1 MIEMTVTQ
9 AAAEAQKFAQTIRAF
24 SKLTEVI
31 DVAVSAEQLAKESAA
46 ATDKARAELAGL
58 NEKIVAMGEELAA
71 AKDAAAKAIA
81 DGKGKAAAAIDNAE
95 AKASKLVA
103 DAEAVKAEADALLA
117 EKQAAAAEIDQAVA
131 AKRVELADIEGRIAK
146 AKEQARAML
155 GG

>member
-1 MIEMTVTQ
+1 MKDMTLSQ

-31 DVAVSAEQLAKESAA
+31 DAAVGADQLAKESAA

-58 NEKIVAMGEELAA
+58 QGEIAAAAAELAKAKEA
-71 AKDAAAKAIA
+71 ALQLFA
-81 DGKGKAAAAIDNAE
+81 DGKAKGAAAIDSAE

-103 DAEAVKAEADALLA
+103 EASADRD
-117 EKQAAAAEIDQAVA
+117 AAAAVLADANAKAAEIGRDVDARRA
-131 AKRVELADIEGRIAK
+131 ELADIEGRIAK
-146 AKEQARAML
+146 AKEQARALL

>member
-46 ATDKARAELAGL
+46 ATDKARAELEGLRGDIATAG
-58 NEKIVAMGEELAA
+58 AELAA
-71 AKDAAAKAIA
+71 AKESAAQVIA

-95 AKASKLVA
+95 AKASNLI
-103 DAEAVKAEADALLA
+103 AEAEADRDAAAAVLA
-117 EKQAAAAEIDQAVA
+117 DANAKAAEIDQAVA
-131 AKRVELADIEGRIAK
+131 AMRAELADIEGRIAK
-146 AKEQARAML
+146 AKEQARALL

>member
-58 NEKIVAMGEELAA
+58 RHHIAAAGDELAA
-71 AKDAAAKAIA
+71 AKEAAAKAIA
-81 DGKGKAAAAIDNAE
+81 DGKGKAAAIVDNAE

-103 DAEAVKAEADALLA
+103 DAEALKAEAAALLA
-117 EKQAAAAEIDQAVA
+117 EKQAAALVIDNAVTDR
-131 AKRVELADIEGRIAK
+131 RVELADIEGRIAK
-146 AKEQARAML
+146 AKEQARALL